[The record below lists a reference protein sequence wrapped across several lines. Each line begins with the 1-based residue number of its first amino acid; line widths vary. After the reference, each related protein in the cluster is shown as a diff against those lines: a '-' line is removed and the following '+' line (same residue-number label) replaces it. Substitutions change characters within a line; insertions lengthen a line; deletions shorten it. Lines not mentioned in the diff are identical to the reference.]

1 MKAQKN
7 LLFIFVL
14 LGLFALAPGLASQ
27 EIVTGTDF
35 FDRVAENY
43 SNIQDYIA
51 EFEMIINDT
60 LMSGTIYFKDPN
72 LMRIDFTEPEE
83 QVLVSDGSIVKVYVP
98 DYNVTLTQTLKE
110 QTNPGLASEEGLG
123 LLRRN
128 YQIAFKNS
136 PDPEPLVEGDSS
148 SELVYKL
155 FLTWRNTAQGFRE
168 IEIAVT
174 PDLFI
179 RQMTA
184 VTADRRDVQFTFKD
198 VRINQNIPDAR
209 FDYDSPPSS
218 NNFDNFLYG
227 VE

>member
-1 MKAQKN
+1 MKVINKLP
-7 LLFIFVL
+7 LLCVL
-14 LGLFALAPGLASQ
+14 FLLVSGFLLTAQ

-35 FDRVAENY
+35 FDRVAANY
-43 SNIQDYIA
+43 GNIQDYLA
-51 EFEMIINDT
+51 DFEMIVEDN
-60 LMSGTIYFKDPN
+60 LMSGTIYFSQPN
-72 LMRIDFTEPEE
+72 RMRIDFTEPEE
-83 QVLVSDGSIVKVYVP
+83 QVLVSDGQIIQVYVP
-98 DYNVTLTQTLKE
+98 EYNVTLTQTLNE
-110 QTNPGLASEEGLG
+110 QTNPGTAISEEGLQ

-128 YQIAFKNS
+128 YQIAFLNS
-136 PDPEPLVEGDSS
+136 PDPEPLEEGDAS

-179 RQMTA
+179 RRMTA
-184 VTADRRDVQFTFKD
+184 VTADRKNVQFSFND
-198 VRINQNIPDAR
+198 IQINQNIPDAR
-209 FDYDSPPSS
+209 FEYDSPPSS